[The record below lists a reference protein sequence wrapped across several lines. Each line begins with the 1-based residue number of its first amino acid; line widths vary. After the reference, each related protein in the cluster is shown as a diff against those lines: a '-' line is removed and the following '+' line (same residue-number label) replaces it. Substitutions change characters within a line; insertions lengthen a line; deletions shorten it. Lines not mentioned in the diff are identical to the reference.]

1 MCWWNEETCTI
12 IAYQLCS
19 IDNIYRQNETDIYII
34 TYFCIYSFRYF
45 ISTLYHF
52 HMVNTKTP
60 RNHLWK
66 EVLLKHQA
74 PLKRVLVLINQIGNE
89 TPLSSCF
96 FHSEIELWYGWSV
109 GRYDSWNSSA
119 IWCFCQLGWSSL
131 WRAQGCIEKGLPTAC
146 PLKISKGKDHLP
158 PTIFQ
163 ALFVGFREGNKSSF
177 TIFSHIWDLGQ
188 LTTYCPSI
196 LVTRWPVPNSTRLT
210 LK

>member
-1 MCWWNEETCTI
+1 MKFYLQRSLLYSNLGRWRHGDGVESSGPQNRIYNWCVEWNEETCTI

-19 IDNIYRQNETDIYII
+19 IDNIYRQNETDIYIT

-45 ISTLYHF
+45 ISTLYYI

-119 IWCFCQLGWSSL
+119 IWCFCRLGWSSL
-131 WRAQGCIEKGLPTAC
+131 
-146 PLKISKGKDHLP
+146 
-158 PTIFQ
+158 
-163 ALFVGFREGNKSSF
+163 
-177 TIFSHIWDLGQ
+177 
-188 LTTYCPSI
+188 
-196 LVTRWPVPNSTRLT
+196 
-210 LK
+210 